1 MSDVETRSV
10 ELAEVEAGVRL
21 IAGHAVV
28 LVVNGAKGARKA
40 KAGVGKKDLNGT
52 FRVGDHVLTAVAF
65 RLHKDTA
72 DGPLI
77 TPDTL
82 AGGKTALR
90 WDKDHWASGDD
101 GKYVF
106 SGLPA
111 AKYFIELVGDDGKA
125 S

>member
-1 MSDVETRSV
+1 
-10 ELAEVEAGVRL
+10 AEVEAGVRL

-40 KAGVGKKDLNGT
+40 QAAVGKIDLNGT

-82 AGGKTALR
+82 EGGSTGLR
-90 WDKDHWASGDD
+90 WDKDHWACGDD

-106 SGLPA
+106 TALPS
-111 AKYFIELVGDDGKA
+111 AKYFV
-125 S
+125 